1 MKKSILLFLTAI
13 IFIAFSAY
21 AAGPYESANAKR
33 RLCASVAGIAEMA
46 YQGKSEG
53 QPSLEWMLEDSE
65 TRSASLPSPFPE
77 LAKESI
83 IRGYKAENRR
93 EAHMDAWSYCMDYM
107 K

>member
-1 MKKSILLFLTAI
+1 MKAFFPL
-13 IFIAFSAY
+13 IAFFVISSNLY

-33 RLCASVAGIAEMA
+33 RLCESVAGIAEMA

-65 TRSASLPSPFPE
+65 TRSASLPRPFPE

-83 IRGYKAENRR
+83 VRGYKAENRR
-93 EAHMDAWSYCMDYM
+93 EAHMAAWSYCMDFM